1 MIGGSKFTTSETV
14 IVLDRPVVETK
25 GAGWAVSLFVLALAL
40 LFGGVAGDWFAPDL
54 VQGGWT
60 ARALQLCGGAIG
72 MGLLTSTF
80 GSLIF
85 GRNPVRWGI
94 GMPLAVYLAGGAL
107 ALVTGREGAMA
118 LLYGA
123 PLFLGLAFA
132 AGVLSAFL
140 IDGIFSRASRA

>member
-1 MIGGSKFTTSETV
+1 M
-14 IVLDRPVVETK
+14 
-25 GAGWAVSLFVLALAL
+25 AL
-40 LFGGVAGDWFAPDL
+40 LFGGAAGDWFAKDL
-54 VQGGWT
+54 VQGHWV
-60 ARALQLCGGAIG
+60 ARSAQLCGGAIS
-72 MGLLTSTF
+72 MGLLTATL

-132 AGVLSAFL
+132 AGTLSAFL
-140 IDGIFSRASRA
+140 IEGIFSRSPRA